1 MKPRPLV
8 IFLSALLLAASAVH
22 PAWGI
27 EPSVT
32 LSDYYS
38 AANGKKGDNLR
49 TTLGSI
55 ISTNQGKGSSH
66 TVVSYDDLAYLM
78 KYSDTKDADGVNIV
92 DIYSDCPYTVSGDK
106 LTWSSPANVGGG
118 LNREHTVPQSWF
130 DKKSPYVS
138 DAFHIYPTDG
148 KANNNRS
155 SYQFGEVSGTGTQY
169 TGTYNGATVH
179 ELGKK
184 GSSSWQNSPPS
195 YTVGSVTYTPSETYS
210 GTVYEPGNEYKGDI
224 ARGIFYMAT
233 RYHSVCSGWGNM
245 FGSEKGLTAYIVELL
260 LKWHRQDPV
269 SDKELLRN
277 EVIYGNTNYNK
288 SSFAQGNRNPFIDYP
303 ELVEYIW
310 GDKKTTAVVLD
321 DLVSSYE
328 TGSLATPTLAFTY
341 ETLDI
346 AINTTQTNVATTNSD
361 ATVTYHSSN
370 TSVATVSSS
379 GVITGVASGTATIT
393 ASVAK
398 TATYAARSVTCPV
411 TVYDPADMCNV
422 YWIVEGDYDNPFDS
436 NVASRNSKPTLP
448 SDEPECTDKVFVGW
462 TPNSSS
468 FDPAT
473 GPTTLF
479 KTAEEADDVT
489 NTTTYYYAVFATA
502 SLGTGNTNAT
512 KTFTFS
518 EIANANNWENGT
530 AYTTITDDPVTISA
544 KGGGNNGKWY
554 TSNNSWRMY
563 SGGTVEISLTDGTI
577 TSVTTLPECT
587 FTLNKDTATFSP
599 SARTD
604 FTKIT
609 VNYTT
614 TGSTTTYSD
623 YSFECSSTPCTKLS
637 TPNVTAAPGDKKI
650 TLTWPEVEDAVSYNV
665 VVDNGAGFTTEC
677 LFAPT
682 VGTVTINNGICTC
695 IISDLTNGLAYTTR
709 VEAVASN
716 TSCNSNTDE
725 DTVTP
730 SSGCQ
735 ATVTVTTDHPEWG
748 SVSIQ

>member
-1 MKPRPLV
+1 MKPRFLV

-22 PAWGI
+22 PVWAV
-27 EPSVT
+27 EPNT
-32 LSDYYS
+32 DLKTYY
-38 AANGKKGDNLR
+38 AAINGKAETGDALR
-49 TTLGSI
+49 TTLCTI
-55 ISTNQGKGSSH
+55 ISTGYTSIGYSSLADNVYAASTDPSDFYNGSSK
-66 TVVSYDDLAYLM
+66 TM
-78 KYSDTKDADGVNIV
+78 E
-92 DIYSDCPYTVSGDK
+92 DIYSSKAYTSSDGKSSATDCGQGWNK
-106 LTWSSPANVGGG
+106 
-118 LNREHTVPQSWF
+118 EHTVPQSWF
-130 DKKSPYVS
+130 GEASPMKS
-138 DAFHIYPTDG
+138 DAHHVFPTDTRM
-148 KANNNRS
+148 NSNRS
-155 SYQFGEVSGTGTQY
+155 SYPYGENNAAKYCSSYGYGQTGASTR
-169 TGTYNGATVH
+169 
-179 ELGKK
+179 
-184 GSSSWQNSPPS
+184 SD
-195 YTVGSVTYTPSETYS
+195 YS
-210 GTVYEPGNEYKGDI
+210 GTVYDPGSGGANGSYKGDL
-224 ARGIFYMAT
+224 ARVYFYMVT
-233 RYHSVCSGWGNM
+233 RYRTTNFTSGTGNTS
-245 FGSEKGLTAYIVELL
+245 FTYSNGVANLTSYM
-260 LKWHRQDPV
+260 LKLMLEWHAADPV
-269 SDKELLRN
+269 SEKEQIRN
-277 EVIYGNTNYNK
+277 NAIYTHQK
-288 SSFAQGNRNPFIDYP
+288 NRNPYVDYP
-303 ELVEYIW
+303 ELVDYVF

-379 GVITGVASGTATIT
+379 GVITGVAAGTATIT

-462 TPNSSS
+462 TPYSSS

-502 SLGTGNTNAT
+502 SLGTGNTNGT

-518 EIANANNWENGT
+518 EIAEANNWVNGT
-530 AYTTITDDPVTISA
+530 AYTTVTDDPVTISA
-544 KGGGNNGKWY
+544 TGGGNNGKWY
-554 TSNNSWRMY
+554 TSNSSWRMY
-563 SGGTVEISLTDGTI
+563 SGGTVVISVDGGDV
-577 TSVTTLPECT
+577 TSVSSSPTCS
-587 FTLNKDTATFSP
+587 FTIDDSGTYATASYSP

-614 TGSTTTYSD
+614 TGSTPTYSD

-637 TPNVTAAPGDKKI
+637 TPNVTAVPGDKKI
-650 TLTWPEVEDAVSYNV
+650 TLTWPAVEDAVSYNV

-677 LFAPT
+677 LSAPT

-716 TSCNSNTDE
+716 TSCNSNIDE

-748 SVSIQ
+748 SVSVQ